1 MTIPAV
7 SHASAKLSIP
17 MSVLVRPFVF
27 ALALVVFPLSAFAQV
42 PEPPL
47 EGTSDP
53 VPVLDGPPAPEPP
66 ATINRDDEGDATV
79 RAIKLLAPLVVDG
92 RLDEDVY
99 TSNPPFGDLIQ
110 VVPATGKPA
119 TERTDLWLMFDD
131 NNIYLGARVHDSAP
145 PEQWI
150 ANEYRRDTNQLRQND
165 HIAVGLDTFYDRR
178 SGFMFYATPLGAFSD
193 YSTIDEGQ
201 PNTDWNPVW
210 NVRTG
215 RFDGGWT
222 MEMIIP
228 FKSLRFRGGRNQTWG
243 LQVRRSIR
251 RKNEWAYLTPLPAS
265 MGGPQGLNR
274 VSLYGT
280 AVGIDA
286 PPAGRTFEIKPYTFG
301 RLTTDRLR
309 VPPLSNDID
318 AQIGGD
324 VKYGITANLTADFT
338 YNTDFAQVE
347 VDEQQLNLT
356 RFTLFFPEKRDF
368 FLEGRGIFDFGR
380 GGASAGGFGG
390 GAQSAT
396 PFFFYSRRIGLNRGR
411 VVPIRAGAR
420 VTGKVGKYGVGLVN
434 IQAGDEEVSATPATN
449 FSVVRVKRDILKK
462 STIGMMFNARSN
474 SNTPGASRNLA
485 YGVDGAF
492 GFYENLTIGGYWA
505 KTETEGLKGDDD
517 SYQGRFDYFADRY
530 GARFEYLKVG
540 DNFNPEMGFLQRD
553 NFRRAFASLRF
564 SPRPKDFLGVRKFT
578 WQADLEHLENG
589 GGALETRVQVGKF
602 TTEFN
607 SSDQINVEATRDY
620 EMITRPFQVAGGAT
634 VPAGSY
640 SFDDIQLSYT
650 FGAQRRV
657 AGTLGTQIGD
667 FWNGTIRSVSY
678 TAARIAVLKQ
688 FSVEPTIQRSRVE
701 LPTGNFTT
709 VLLRTR
715 SDYAFSPR
723 MFVSALVQYSSA
735 DRSFSSN
742 VRYRWEYKLGS
753 ELFVVYTDDRDTL
766 GSGYPTLRNRAFVI
780 KVTRFFRV

>member
-1 MTIPAV
+1 VTIPAV

-27 ALALVVFPLSAFAQV
+27 ALVLVVFPLSALAQV

-53 VPVLDGPPAPEPP
+53 VPVLDGPPAPVPP

-165 HIAVGLDTFYDRR
+165 HIAIGLDTFYDRR

-280 AVGIDA
+280 AVGIVA

-462 STIGMMFNARSN
+462 STIGIMFNARSN

-553 NFRRAFASLRF
+553 NFRRSFASLRF
-564 SPRPKDFLGVRKFT
+564 SPRPKDFLNVRKFT

-607 SSDQINVEATRDY
+607 TSDQINVEATRDY

>member
-1 MTIPAV
+1 MFV
-7 SHASAKLSIP
+7 SAA
-17 MSVLVRPFVF
+17 R
-27 ALALVVFPLSAFAQV
+27 LALTFVLLVTSVSAFAQVPQV

-47 EGTSDP
+47 EGATDAT
-53 VPVLDGPPAPEPP
+53 PVLDGPPAPVPP

-165 HIAVGLDTFYDRR
+165 HIAIGLDTFYDRR

-309 VPPLSNDID
+309 VPPLTNDID
-318 AQIGGD
+318 AQLGVD

-380 GGASAGGFGG
+380 GGASGGGFGG
-390 GAQSAT
+390 GTQSST
-396 PFFFYSRRIGLNRGR
+396 PFLFYSRRIGLNRGR
-411 VVPIRAGAR
+411 VVPIQAGGR
-420 VTGKVGKYGVGLVN
+420 VTGKVGKYGIGLVN
-434 IQAGDEEVSATPATN
+434 IQADDEVVSATPATN
-449 FSVVRVKRDILKK
+449 FSVLRVKRDILKK
-462 STIGMMFNARSN
+462 STIGAMFTGRSN

-492 GFYENLTIGGYWA
+492 GFFENLTIGGFWA

-540 DNFNPEMGFLQRD
+540 DNFNPEVGFLQRD
-553 NFRRAFASLRF
+553 NFRRSFASLRF
-564 SPRPKDFLGVRKFT
+564 SPRPKDFLNVRKFT

-589 GGALETRVQVGKF
+589 GGALETRVHVGKF

-607 SSDQINVEATRDY
+607 TSDTINVEATRDY
-620 EMITRPFQVAGGAT
+620 EMIRQSFQVAGGAT

-715 SDYAFSPR
+715 TDYAFSPR
-723 MFVSALVQYSSA
+723 MFMSALVQYSSA